1 MHPGPWWTQSR
12 GKLATVGGWLTFPAF
27 PPGDSITK
35 RLITGAGRRSLAA
48 ASQPIERRHQLASP

>member
-12 GKLATVGGWLTFPAF
+12 GKLATVGVANFPRL

-48 ASQPIERRHQLASP
+48 ASQPIERRHQLVGP